1 MGDSIHPVDQHSPR
15 TRFTSVGVPIADADI
30 RISSPEVIFI
40 RRITIGIVRI
50 KAPSTADHSETPAL
64 SYPKTAGWI
73 PVISV

>member
-15 TRFTSVGVPIADADI
+15 TRLASVGVPIADADI
-30 RISSPEVIFI
+30 RISSRKVDFYPE
-40 RRITIGIVRI
+40 ITIGIVRI
-50 KAPSTADHSETPAL
+50 KAPSTADHQETPAL